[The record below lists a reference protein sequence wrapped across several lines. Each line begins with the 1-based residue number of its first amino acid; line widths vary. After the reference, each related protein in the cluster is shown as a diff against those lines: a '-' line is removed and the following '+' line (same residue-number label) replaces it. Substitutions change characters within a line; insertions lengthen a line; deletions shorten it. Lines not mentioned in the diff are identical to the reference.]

1 MARRRQSLEMW
12 FLITMSEET
21 FGDRIEDALGDRRN
35 TNQMLYAL
43 ASSSQRQAQLR
54 SMEGQREAQGRLAAT
69 EEARLKIEQR
79 RLDLEVARGEAAKA
93 EAEAVKVLRRLLA
106 QTGSDLQTIRQQAG
120 LPA

>member
-1 MARRRQSLEMW
+1 
-12 FLITMSEET
+12 MSEET
-21 FGDRIEDALGDRRN
+21 FGDRLEDALGDRRN

-43 ASSSQRQAQLR
+43 ASVSQRQAQLR

-69 EEARLKIEQR
+69 EEARLKIEQK
-79 RLDLEVARGEAAKA
+79 RLKLEVARGEAAKA

>member
-1 MARRRQSLEMW
+1 
-12 FLITMSEET
+12 MSEET
-21 FGDRIEDALGDRRN
+21 FGDRFEDALGDRRN

-54 SMEGQREAQGRLAAT
+54 SMEGLRDAQGRLAAT
-69 EEARLKIEQR
+69 EKARLKTEKERLKIEKR
-79 RLDLEVARGEAAKA
+79 RLDLEVAREEAAKA